1 MSLRARLGSL
11 RDLAL
16 AAAVVFIVG
25 GVAMLAAGVNPFVGF
40 GALLDGALGNR
51 SELGETLI
59 QTTALLFPALGIAL
73 AFRAGLFNI
82 GAEGQLVLGGL
93 AAGAVG
99 ATLHAPPLVAIAAAL
114 LAAALAGGAWGGLAG
129 FLRARFGA
137 NEVIATLMLNVI
149 AGLLAAYLVDGVL
162 RDPSG
167 QASETSLVL
176 PVAQLP
182 VIVPDTRLTIGI
194 ILALVAVAIVR
205 YVLSETV
212 FGYELRATGEAPDA
226 ARRAGIDVKRTALV
240 AMALSGALAGMG
252 GATIVL
258 GVLHRFNT
266 QLSPG
271 YGFVAIAVA
280 LVGRL
285 DPLFIAIAA
294 FAFGILQSGAI
305 AMQAEAGV
313 PRDVIGVVEGVV
325 ILALAGRR
333 YLASRAN
340 RER

>member
-1 MSLRARLGSL
+1 MSVRARLGSL

-25 GVAMLAAGVNPFVGF
+25 GVAMLAASVNPFVGF

-99 ATLHAPPLVAIAAAL
+99 ATLHAPPIVAIAAAI
-114 LAAALAGGAWGGLAG
+114 AAGALAGGAWGGLAG

-137 NEVIATLMLNVI
+137 NEVIATLMLNVV
-149 AGLLAAYLVDGVL
+149 AGLLAAYLVNGVL

-194 ILALVAVAIVR
+194 VLALVAAAIVR

-240 AMALSGALAGMG
+240 AMAWSGALAGIG

-285 DPLFIAIAA
+285 DPFFIAIAA

-333 YLASRAN
+333 YLAARAN